1 MATIEKD
8 IFGHNFTVGTV
19 VAVRCIVQSITP
31 AQPGNNLGG
40 SGDTVNLL
48 VETQGNAG
56 EKTGVTLA
64 VSPVQCRFDGSTY
77 QL

>member
-1 MATIEKD
+1 MATTEKD

-31 AQPGNNLGG
+31 SQPGNNLGG

-48 VETQGNAG
+48 VETDGNVG
-56 EKTGVTLA
+56 EKSGVTLA
-64 VSPVQCRFDGSTY
+64 VSPVQCRFSGSTY